1 MAERT
6 YLVARWIRIWHW
18 TNAALIVLLGLTGMS
33 IHFADPALP
42 LVDFALAVRLHN
54 IAGVLLI
61 GAYLFFVIANIVTGN
76 WWQFVPKPPGVLQR
90 IVRQAMWYGFGI
102 FRGEPHPHEPSKE
115 EHFNALQAAEQAQ
128 WQSDAELAALGEA
141 RIQCR
146 LMLTNGLLPV
156 RIGIFDLLHR
166 LGKVAVTV

>member
-61 GAYLFFVIANIVTGN
+61 RGNGLDKQLYVLAGGIAAYGIALEARRLKAASPQ
-76 WWQFVPKPPGVLQR
+76 QF
-90 IVRQAMWYGFGI
+90 
-102 FRGEPHPHEPSKE
+102 H
-115 EHFNALQAAEQAQ
+115 
-128 WQSDAELAALGEA
+128 AALD
-141 RIQCR
+141 QS
-146 LMLTNGLLPV
+146 V
-156 RIGIFDLLHR
+156 DL
-166 LGKVAVTV
+166 VAAVVNRE

>member
-18 TNAALIVLLGLTGMS
+18 TNAALIGLRGLTGMS

-61 GAYLFFVIANIVTGN
+61 GAYGFFVVANIVTGN
-76 WWQFVPKPPGVLQR
+76 WWHFVPKPPGILRR
-90 IVRQAMWYGFGI
+90 ILIQARWYGIGI
-102 FRGEPHPHEPSKE
+102 FRGEPHPHHPSR
-115 EHFNALQAAEQAQ
+115 FLLRVFLVLIRRSRYRLACAAT
-128 WQSDAELAALGEA
+128 
-141 RIQCR
+141 C
-146 LMLTNGLLPV
+146 
-156 RIGIFDLLHR
+156 
-166 LGKVAVTV
+166 